1 LAHRE
6 RRLACFHPDTNQEA
20 GGMTMLFRVVV
31 AVASI
36 VGTAYIT
43 WSLPVIVGP
52 LLPQFIALMV
62 IPPIAAVAIAPGTI
76 RFAFI
81 TGAIYAALAGLRR
94 LLVPEG
100 NATAAE
106 QLSTAAIVALLIP
119 IVWQFWRW
127 TGARIVRSIAPGSQS
142 K

>member
-1 LAHRE
+1 MT
-6 RRLACFHPDTNQEA
+6 RL
-20 GGMTMLFRVVV
+20 LRV
-31 AVASI
+31 AVA
-36 VGTAYIT
+36 TAAILAAAYVT

-52 LLPQFIALMV
+52 GLPQFVALMV
-62 IPPIAAVAIAPGTI
+62 IPPIAALLIAPRTI
-76 RFAFI
+76 RFAFLA
-81 TGAIYAALAGLRR
+81 GAIYAALTGLRR

-127 TGARIVRSIAPGSQS
+127 SGARLVRSIVKGSQS